1 MRILHIANG
10 DDCLGSAKCLY
21 ELLEYENKTSWCTP
35 VVITPHKNKMNE
47 WCNNNQIENYS
58 FNYYEFMYPVHDDKA
73 WIKYPLRRI
82 QYHINKMFI
91 WKSINKIKKIKKID
105 IVHTNNS
112 LTDFGKI
119 ISNKLDIPHIWHL
132 RECGLEGLA
141 LTPYINNYI
150 EYMIDGTTIFI
161 AVSEAVK
168 KEWVKLG
175 ISNELIKTIYDG
187 VSIPKD
193 LIIENKKNEGKIK
206 FVLVGA
212 YNDTKGQMQII
223 NALKNLDTSILSK
236 ITIDFWGIGTENY
249 TELLKNK
256 IKQFNLEKYI
266 HMKGYTDNVWNTLKN
281 YDVGFNCTK
290 YEAFGRT
297 TVEYL
302 ISGIPVIAA
311 NLGSNIELI
320 NDVKFGKLYEYSDI
334 DDLKKTI
341 VYFVNNIEGYKEN
354 KKNLSLQCKDI
365 YSSANNANKM
375 LYLYK
380 NIKGVIK

>member
-1 MRILHIANG
+1 
-10 DDCLGSAKCLY
+10 
-21 ELLEYENKTSWCTP
+21 
-35 VVITPHKNKMNE
+35 
-47 WCNNNQIENYS
+47 
-58 FNYYEFMYPVHDDKA
+58 
-73 WIKYPLRRI
+73 
-82 QYHINKMFI
+82 
-91 WKSINKIKKIKKID
+91 
-105 IVHTNNS
+105 
-112 LTDFGKI
+112 
-119 ISNKLDIPHIWHL
+119 
-132 RECGLEGLA
+132 
-141 LTPYINNYI
+141 
-150 EYMIDGTTIFI
+150 
-161 AVSEAVK
+161 
-168 KEWVKLG
+168 
-175 ISNELIKTIYDG
+175 
-187 VSIPKD
+187 
-193 LIIENKKNEGKIK
+193 
-206 FVLVGA
+206 
-212 YNDTKGQMQII
+212 MQII